1 MVRAAV
7 LMRQGEPLEVREI
20 VLADPGPGQVRVKVA
35 AAGVCHS
42 DLSLANGTLAPTM
55 PVVLGHEGAGTVIAV
70 GDGVDRVAVGDNVV
84 LNWAPACRECWFCRA
99 GEPYLCEHAEE
110 RASQPYATLSDGTPV
125 HPGLGTGAFAEETVV
140 PQQGVVPIPA
150 DVPLDTAALLGC
162 AVLTGNG
169 AVHNTA
175 RVRPGQSV
183 VVMGLGGV
191 GLSVLQA
198 ARAAGASPIIG
209 VDVTESKAQ
218 LAILH
223 GATEFVRADE
233 TTSKSVRRLTGGRG
247 ADHAFD
253 CVGQPATI
261 RACWSASRRGGTVT
275 VIGVGSRRTTVEF
288 NVLELYWFGRTL
300 QGCVYGSS
308 DPDVDVPR
316 LLDELAEGRLD
327 VAALA
332 TDTTDLTGVNTAFD
346 RLGQG
351 GRTIVRLDRD

>member
-7 LMRQGEPLEVREI
+7 LVRQGEPLEVRDI
-20 VLADPGPGQVRVKVA
+20 VLPDPGPGQVRVKIA

-55 PVVLGHEGAGTVIAV
+55 PAVLGHEGAGTVVAV
-70 GDGVDRVAVGDNVV
+70 GPGVDRVVIGDRVV
-84 LNWAPACRECWFCRA
+84 LNWAPACRECWFCQE
-99 GEPYLCEHAEE
+99 GEPYLCVHAEE
-110 RASQPYATLSDGTPV
+110 RAAQPYAELDDGTPV
-125 HPGLGTGAFAEETVV
+125 YPGLGTGAFAEETVV
-140 PQQGVVPIPA
+140 PQQGVVPIPS

-175 RVRPGQSV
+175 KVRAGQSV

-209 VDVTESKAQ
+209 VDVTESKAA

-233 TTSKSVRRLTGGRG
+233 TTSKSIRRLTGGRG

-253 CVGQPATI
+253 CVGQATTI
-261 RACWSASRRGGTVT
+261 RASWSATRRGGTVT
-275 VIGVGSRRTTVEF
+275 VVGVGSRKSPVEF
-288 NVLELYWFGRTL
+288 NALELYWFGRTL
-300 QGCVYGSS
+300 HGCVYGSS

-316 LLDELAEGRLD
+316 LLDELAAGRID
-327 VAALA
+327 VASLA
-332 TDTTDLTGVNTAFD
+332 TDITDLTGVNDAFD
-346 RLGQG
+346 RFGHG
-351 GRTIVRLDRD
+351 GRTIVRF